1 MTPTVSMPALP
12 ALNGSASVDTSAAT
26 TYTDIN
32 GLDALKRDPTSPEAL
47 QGVANQVEAM
57 FLQMML
63 QSMRT
68 ASADINPGSSEMGM
82 YEDMFDKQVALSISE
97 HTDLGIAR
105 LLKKQLSNRPA
116 TAPGLTIRTA
126 TPSAALGHTP
136 QEFVNSLAAAAG
148 EAGAALGVDPEA
160 IIAQAA
166 LETGWGQRLPRNA
179 DGSSSNNLFGIKAG
193 TDWSGPKATA
203 DSLEVV
209 DGVAMPH
216 RTSFRTYG
224 SIQESVADF
233 AKLLATS
240 PRYRDALA
248 SGGDAAAYAAA
259 IGRSGYATDPDYGD
273 KLNQILKTGLIRS
286 VLAPR
291 TARL

>member
-1 MTPTVSMPALP
+1 MPAMPAL
-12 ALNGSASVDTSAAT
+12 SAGAEVDTSAAT

-47 QGVANQVEAM
+47 QAVSQQVEAM

-63 QSMRT
+63 QSMRE
-68 ASADINPGSSEMGM
+68 ASADINPGSNEMGM

-97 HTDLGIAR
+97 HADLGIAR

-116 TAPGLTIRTA
+116 TTPGLSIGTA
-126 TPSAALGHTP
+126 SPSAALGHTP
-136 QEFVNSLAAAAG
+136 QEFVTRLASAAGQAG
-148 EAGAALGVDPEA
+148 EAVGVDPQA

-179 DGSSSNNLFGIKAG
+179 DGSSSHNLFGIKAG
-193 TDWSGPKATA
+193 ADWTGPKATA
-203 DSLEVV
+203 ESLEVV
-209 DGVAMPH
+209 DGVAVPR
-216 RTSFRTYG
+216 RTTFRAYG
-224 SIQESVADF
+224 SLEESVADF

-248 SGGDAAAYAAA
+248 SGGDAGAYAAA
-259 IGRSGYATDPDYGD
+259 IGRSGYATDPDYGI
-273 KLNQILKTGLIRS
+273 KLNHILKTGVIRS

-291 TARL
+291 TAKL